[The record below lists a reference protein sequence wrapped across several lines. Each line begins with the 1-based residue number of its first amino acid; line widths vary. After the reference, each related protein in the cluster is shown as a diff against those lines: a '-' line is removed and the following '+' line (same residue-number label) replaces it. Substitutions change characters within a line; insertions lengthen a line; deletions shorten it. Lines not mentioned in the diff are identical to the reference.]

1 MGIFKNWSRKRMGET
16 GFLYKHFTGRHRPS
30 IVCNPGKVDCPE
42 QKKEVRLT
50 ECMECGKFKVWHEK
64 DGDVKRCWYEFKDL
78 KSRGFYDGTWDDH
91 PENFD
96 PDTFAKIQERK
107 RLNRE
112 VNRELESER
121 LELREKA
128 EQLSRELEEEK
139 EEGYYEEDE
148 EPEEEP
154 EEHEDEEDYF

>member
-16 GFLYKHFTGRHRPS
+16 GFLYKQYTGRHRPS
-30 IVCNPGKVDCPE
+30 VVCNPGKVDCPE
-42 QKKEVRLT
+42 QKKEVRFT
-50 ECMECGKFKVWHEK
+50 ECMECEKFKVWHEK
-64 DGDVKRCWYEFKDL
+64 DGDVKRCWYEYKDL

-96 PDTFAKIQERK
+96 PDTFAQIQERK

-121 LELREKA
+121 FELREKA
-128 EQLSRELEEEK
+128 EELAEELEEL
-139 EEGYYEEDE
+139 EEQQEEEQEITDEEED
-148 EPEEEP
+148 
-154 EEHEDEEDYF
+154 DEEDYF